1 MGYVSF
7 REGNSTISDEMDN
20 LKFQLVFFNLLNMQ
34 VIPQSPVRLA
44 IGWNNFFVN
53 EKSLEASF
61 EENDHTDTQT
71 LNGYIYIYYI

>member
-1 MGYVSF
+1 MIFMGYVSF

-44 IGWNNFFVN
+44 IG
-53 EKSLEASF
+53 
-61 EENDHTDTQT
+61 
-71 LNGYIYIYYI
+71 